1 VPGWNR
7 SPSRNLLVLAHRL
20 PYPPDR
26 GCRIRA
32 YHLLAE
38 LANHHRVHLLSF
50 ADVGQQP
57 RTWSPLRDLCATLEV
72 VPLPRA
78 SAYARTAL
86 RSGYDQPLTLSYFRS
101 RRMLRAVQQH
111 PARAEIS
118 AIVAFSTAMAPYA
131 LALDLPAVL
140 DMVDVDS
147 AKWAQAARLGHP
159 IMRPVYALEARRVRA
174 YETEMADRFPAITL
188 ATDRERELLLTFA
201 PQAPALTVRNG
212 VEVRPAPPPRPAPH
226 ASLLFVGQ
234 MDYLPNVDAVV
245 SFAHRVFPRLRREFP
260 DLELCIAGRNPVAVV
275 RRLEA
280 LPGVVVTGEVADIG
294 SHLARAWVSV
304 APVQIAC
311 GVQNKVLE
319 AMAAGVPVVASAA
332 VVAGLADSGVRD
344 GEELLSAADDQAMG
358 DAVARLLRSPAERR
372 RLGAAGRERVH
383 LTCDWQRAGAEMLD
397 ILEDTVRLA
406 TGPGEIAGSP
416 AGARRAGA
424 G

>member
-1 VPGWNR
+1 MNR
-7 SPSRNLLVLAHRL
+7 SPSRHLLFLAHRL

-32 YHLLAE
+32 YHLLAQ
-38 LANHHRVHLLSF
+38 LARHHRVHLLTF
-50 ADVGQQP
+50 ADGGQQP
-57 RTWSPLRDLCATLEV
+57 RSWWPLRELCATVEV
-72 VPLPRA
+72 MPLPRLR
-78 SAYARTAL
+78 AYARTAL
-86 RSGYDQPLTLSYFRS
+86 RSPYRQPLTLSYFRS
-101 RRMLRAVQQH
+101 RRMLRAVEQH

-147 AKWAQAARLGHP
+147 AKWAQSARYGHP
-159 IMRPVYALEARRVRA
+159 IMRPIYALEARRVRA

-188 ATDRERELLLTFA
+188 ATDRERELLLSFA
-201 PQAPALTVRNG
+201 STALAHTVRNG
-212 VEVRPAPPPRPAPH
+212 VEVPPAFSARPAPH
-226 ASLLFVGQ
+226 PSLLFVGQ
-234 MDYLPNVDAVV
+234 MDYLPNIDAVV
-245 SFAHRVFPRLRREFP
+245 SFAHRVLPRLRREFP
-260 DLELCIAGRNPVAVV
+260 DLELCIAGRNPVAAV

-280 LPGVVVTGEVADIG
+280 LPGVAVTGEVADVG
-294 SHLARAWVSV
+294 PHLARAWVSV
-304 APVQIAC
+304 APVQIAR

-358 DAVARLLRSPAERR
+358 DAVARLLRSPADRR
-372 RLGAAGRERVH
+372 RLGAAGRERVR

-397 ILEDTVRLA
+397 ILEEAVRLA
-406 TGPGEIAGSP
+406 TDRGDLAGV
-416 AGARRAGA
+416 AGRRAA
-424 G
+424 V